1 MCLTQEKKSKD
12 LEKKVMAKPGN
23 PRFYRRYV
31 DDVIAIVE
39 KGKAEETL
47 KLLNSMHENIEF
59 TVERQGEGKLPFLD
73 ILIIRNGEHL
83 EFEIY
88 RKPTD
93 AQLWW
98 RHRFQERD

>member
-1 MCLTQEKKSKD
+1 MFMNEK
-12 LEKKVMAKPGN
+12 

-59 TVERQGEGKLPFLD
+59 TVERGGGKNSVLGHSNYQKWRTTG
-73 ILIIRNGEHL
+73 IRDL
-83 EFEIY
+83 
-88 RKPTD
+88 
-93 AQLWW
+93 
-98 RHRFQERD
+98 

>member
-1 MCLTQEKKSKD
+1 ME
-12 LEKKVMAKPGN
+12 KPGK

-59 TVERQGEGKLPFLD
+59 TVERQGEGKLPILD

-88 RKPTD
+88 RKATD
-93 AQLWW
+93 A
-98 RHRFQERD
+98 HR